1 MQITDK
7 EIGISLSKSICIETF
22 KENLIRD
29 KHLTQEE
36 VQEIR
41 SQTIVLYLNGD
52 YFPDP
57 EVARYL
63 FSQRAYPKDP
73 KDILLS
79 GWALGKEKIAGKAAL
94 VEVKIGK
101 GKIILFGF
109 RPQYRGQSIA
119 TFPLLFNSIAR

>member
-7 EIGISLSKSICIETF
+7 DIGISLSKAICIETF

-29 KHLTQEE
+29 KPLTQEE

-41 SQTIVLYLNGD
+41 SRTIVLYLNGD

-63 FSQRAYPKDP
+63 FSERTYPEDP
-73 KDILLS
+73 KELHNVIREMVIEKERLRDRLL
-79 GWALGKEKIAGKAAL
+79 KEQ
-94 VEVKIGK
+94 
-101 GKIILFGF
+101 
-109 RPQYRGQSIA
+109 R
-119 TFPLLFNSIAR
+119 LLRECDMI